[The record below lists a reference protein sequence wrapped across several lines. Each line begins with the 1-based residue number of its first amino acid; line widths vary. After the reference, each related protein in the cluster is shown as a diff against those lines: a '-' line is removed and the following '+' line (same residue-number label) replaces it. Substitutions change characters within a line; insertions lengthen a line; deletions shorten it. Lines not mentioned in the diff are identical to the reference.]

1 MFVQLRSS
9 YEKKQNYRIQI
20 NEGED
25 ENMQRTKGKRLIA
38 ALLAVLLAVSLL
50 SGCGAAWKRE
60 DAETIT
66 VYLWSNAMLNSF
78 APYIQEQ
85 LPDVNIEFV
94 VGNNDLDFYK
104 FMNENGELPDIITCR
119 RFSLH
124 DAAALKDQLMDLS
137 TTEAAGAVYESYIG
151 NFTNPDG
158 TVNWLPLCGVADG
171 LVANRAVFEE
181 YGIPLPTDY
190 DSLVAACQAFEAEG
204 IRGFVADFAYDYTCM
219 EVLQGLSIPEIT
231 SMEGSMWRS
240 AYEDP
245 SNMDVTGL
253 DDTVWPGVFERM
265 EQFIKDVN
273 IRPEDLELSYD
284 PVMEMFIEGKAAVI
298 RAGGPK
304 VVALQDMGVDA
315 VFLPYFGQNGEQW
328 VLSYPAFHV
337 ALNKDLTQDKD
348 RYEKAMRVLNTM
360 LSEGSQNNL
369 ANGEDVI
376 SYSQNVNLKL
386 SPYLDNLTPLIK
398 QNHMYIRIA
407 SNDFFAVSQD
417 VVSKMIRGEYDAKQ
431 AYEAFDAQLRKPKD
445 GGAETVLTLEQGYSN
460 IFHKKGGNESYSAM
474 ANTLRGV
481 YDSDVLIAPSYS
493 FTGSVMKADYTEK
506 MVGNMIIPNPL
517 EAWKREMSGAE
528 LREYIRCSVEGVED
542 GFTPFNRGSLPAV
555 SGLSIEVLESEDGT
569 YQLSH
574 VRKDGKE
581 IRDDD
586 TFQVT
591 CLNLAAYMNPILSAM
606 NLEIEKEETRVKN
619 TWTAYILDGGQV
631 AEPENYIT
639 LK

>member
-1 MFVQLRSS
+1 
-9 YEKKQNYRIQI
+9 
-20 NEGED
+20 
-25 ENMQRTKGKRLIA
+25 
-38 ALLAVLLAVSLL
+38 
-50 SGCGAAWKRE
+50 
-60 DAETIT
+60 
-66 VYLWSNAMLNSF
+66 
-78 APYIQEQ
+78 
-85 LPDVNIEFV
+85 
-94 VGNNDLDFYK
+94 
-104 FMNENGELPDIITCR
+104 
-119 RFSLH
+119 
-124 DAAALKDQLMDLS
+124 
-137 TTEAAGAVYESYIG
+137 
-151 NFTNPDG
+151 
-158 TVNWLPLCGVADG
+158 
-171 LVANRAVFEE
+171 
-181 YGIPLPTDY
+181 
-190 DSLVAACQAFEAEG
+190 
-204 IRGFVADFAYDYTCM
+204 M

-265 EQFIKDVN
+265 EQFIQDVN
-273 IRPEDLELSYD
+273 IRPEDLELSYN

-298 RAGGPK
+298 RSGGPK

-328 VLSYPAFHV
+328 VLSYPAFQV

-386 SPYLDNLTPLIK
+386 SPYLENLTPLIK

-542 GFTPFNRGSLPAV
+542 GFTPFNRGSLPTV

-619 TWTAYILDGGQV
+619 TWTAYILEGGQV